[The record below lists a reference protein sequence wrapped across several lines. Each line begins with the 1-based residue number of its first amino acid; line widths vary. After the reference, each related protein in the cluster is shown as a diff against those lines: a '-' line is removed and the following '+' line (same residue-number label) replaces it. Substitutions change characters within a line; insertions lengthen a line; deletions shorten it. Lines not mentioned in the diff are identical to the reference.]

1 MDVKLCLIKGNPKG
15 KTVEVPAGT
24 LKVGRAEDSDL
35 IIASTRVSRHH
46 CEVVNEGTR
55 LVVRDKASAN
65 GTLVNGKK
73 VHEQVLQ
80 AGDELQ
86 IGPLTFTVEIN
97 GVRQRPAAT
106 PPRKAPAAGFGARPQ
121 PQAAKTQQTPV
132 KRNVPPGPN
141 LAQPQPQPRAAP
153 KDIAAT
159 LGRLAGGR
167 ANPAAPAK
175 PPAKG
180 AGDVLQISDEDLL
193 DAEQ

>member
-15 KTVEVPAGT
+15 KIVEVPAGA

-35 IIASTRVSRHH
+35 IIASTRVSRQH

-73 VHEQVLQ
+73 VREQVLQ
-80 AGDELQ
+80 PGDELQ

-97 GVRQRPAAT
+97 GVRRRPAST
-106 PPRKAPAAGFGARPQ
+106 PPSKLPAAGPGARPQ
-121 PQAAKTQQTPV
+121 PQAAKPQQAPA
-132 KRNVPPGPN
+132 KRNVPPGAKP
-141 LAQPQPQPRAAP
+141 AQPQPQTRTAP

-159 LGRLAGGR
+159 LDRLAGGR

-175 PPAKG
+175 PAKG

-193 DAEQ
+193 DADQ

>member
-15 KTVEVPAGT
+15 KTIEVPAGA

-73 VHEQVLQ
+73 VQVQVLQ

-97 GVRQRPAAT
+97 GVRKRPAAT
-106 PPRKAPAAGFGARPQ
+106 PPNKAPAAGPRPQPQ
-121 PQAAKTQQTPV
+121 PQAAKPQQAPA
-132 KRNVPPGPN
+132 KPKPP
-141 LAQPQPQPRAAP
+141 QPQPQPRTAP

-175 PPAKG
+175 PAKG

>member
-15 KTVEVPAGT
+15 KAVEVPAGA

-35 IIASTRVSRHH
+35 IIASTRVSRNH

-65 GTLVNGKK
+65 GTLVNSKK

-80 AGDELQ
+80 PGDELQ

-97 GVRQRPAAT
+97 GIRKRPAAG
-106 PPRKAPAAGFGARPQ
+106 PGARPQ
-121 PQAAKTQQTPV
+121 PQAAKPQQAPA
-132 KRNVPPGPN
+132 KRNVPPGAKP
-141 LAQPQPQPRAAP
+141 AQPQPQTRTAP

-159 LGRLAGGR
+159 LDRLAGGR

-175 PPAKG
+175 PAKG

-193 DAEQ
+193 DADQ

>member
-15 KTVEVPAGT
+15 KTVEVPAGA

-35 IIASTRVSRHH
+35 IIASTRISRQH

-55 LVVRDKASAN
+55 LVVRDKGSAN

-73 VHEQVLQ
+73 VQEQVLQ
-80 AGDELQ
+80 PGDELQ

-97 GVRQRPAAT
+97 GIRKRPAST
-106 PPRKAPAAGFGARPQ
+106 PPSKPPAAGPGARPQ
-121 PQAAKTQQTPV
+121 PQATKPQQTPA
-132 KRNVPPGPN
+132 KRNVPPGPKP
-141 LAQPQPQPRAAP
+141 AQPQPQTRTAP

-159 LGRLAGGR
+159 LDRLAGGR

-175 PPAKG
+175 PAKG

-193 DAEQ
+193 DADQ